1 MAQLI
6 GLARL
11 GRDAETRFTQQGD
24 AVTEL
29 SLAFTYGKK
38 GQDGNRPTQ
47 WVKGSM
53 WGQRGETLAPY
64 LLKGTQVYVVLDE
77 AHIQTFQKQDNSQGV
92 ALVGRISTLEFA
104 SKPEGSGQA
113 QQQAQQR
120 QAPPQQPQRP
130 PAAQRPQQSSAA
142 SLADMD
148 DEIPFMRAGHGAT
161 WRCI

>member
-11 GRDAETRFTQQGD
+11 GRDAETRYTQQGD
-24 AVTEL
+24 AVTDL

-38 GQDGNRPTQ
+38 GQDSNRPTQ

-77 AHIQTFQKQDNSQGV
+77 THIQTFNKQDGSQGV
-92 ALVGRISTLEFA
+92 ALVGRISTIEFA
-104 SKPEGSGQA
+104 SKPEGAGQG
-113 QQQAQQR
+113 QQHTQQR
-120 QAPPQQPQRP
+120 QAPPQRQP
-130 PAAQRPQQSSAA
+130 AQRPQQSSAA

-148 DEIPFMRAGHGAT
+148 DDIPFMRAGAGAA

>member
-11 GRDAETRFTQQGD
+11 GRDAETRYTPQGD

-77 AHIQTFQKQDNSQGV
+77 AHIQTFQKQDGGQGV
-92 ALVGRISTLEFA
+92 ALVGKVSAVEFA
-104 SKPEGSGQA
+104 SRPEGSGQG
-113 QQQAQQR
+113 QQQTSQREAPPRQQQR
-120 QAPPQQPQRP
+120 PAAPQAP
-130 PAAQRPQQSSAA
+130 AAN
-142 SLADMD
+142 LADLD
-148 DEIPFMRAGHGAT
+148 DDIPF
-161 WRCI
+161 